1 MLHETLILM
10 LSQIF
15 VFIRMVKLFEYK
27 HFIIAYLRTGYMYVF
42 YCPVVA
48 VLESFRFVTRLK
60 RRVPL
65 VEQEL
70 PTLPEHMS
78 SPRLLAG
85 NVLLDL

>member
-1 MLHETLILM
+1 
-10 LSQIF
+10 
-15 VFIRMVKLFEYK
+15 MVKLFEYK

-42 YCPVVA
+42 YWPVVA

-85 NVLLDL
+85 IVLLDL

>member
-1 MLHETLILM
+1 
-10 LSQIF
+10 
-15 VFIRMVKLFEYK
+15 MVKLFEYK

-42 YCPVVA
+42 YWPVVA
-48 VLESFRFVTRLK
+48 VLESFGFVTRLK

-85 NVLLDL
+85 IVLLDL